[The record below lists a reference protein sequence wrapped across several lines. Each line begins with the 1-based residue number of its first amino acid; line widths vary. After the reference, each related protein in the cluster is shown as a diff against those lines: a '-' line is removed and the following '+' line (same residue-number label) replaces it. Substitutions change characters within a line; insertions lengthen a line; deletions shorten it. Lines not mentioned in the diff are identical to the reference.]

1 MSEAKPK
8 STPVINAIVCRARNL
23 FGDDVAVLD
32 YCRKHARKHENMLNR
47 LADAVTHQDLQRA
60 KSLRREV
67 LRSWSGRF
75 SATIRCMRRPDEGL
89 MSLDQ
94 VIAVAEKV
102 DPLHHC
108 DEPVIL
114 HAVRKG
120 PNVWRP
126 IMISGPRR
134 RAAQLLCADVLTA
147 GLVPDPI
154 NYLVRGRGI
163 EVASDRIM
171 ELIEQHEMTHFVL
184 ADIKDFFGAVDCT
197 GAREVLPLP
206 GPAVLHAVFVAPEV
220 PREYSSLYS
229 SLPSDM
235 KPPHEAARPVLPQGS
250 PTSQLAAEL
259 ILAPTLRSLPS
270 GEHAVVYGD
279 DIALGAR
286 SAEEADGLMQALK
299 EALKSHPAGPF
310 RLSRKV
316 IGRVCERFDFL
327 KYRYKAIPACY
338 GGGIRRVPS
347 GKSYERF
354 EERVMMITAEYPIS
368 KSEDRVDSYTGHW
381 VQSFKRWEPHALSLF
396 RLEGTKFQGMFAGY
410 NRKRAKKAKE
420 PSNGPA
426 TEPSESE

>member
-1 MSEAKPK
+1 
-8 STPVINAIVCRARNL
+8 
-23 FGDDVAVLD
+23 
-32 YCRKHARKHENMLNR
+32 
-47 LADAVTHQDLQRA
+47 
-60 KSLRREV
+60 
-67 LRSWSGRF
+67 
-75 SATIRCMRRPDEGL
+75 MRRPDEGL

-114 HAVRKG
+114 HAVGKG

-171 ELIEQHEMTHFVL
+171 ELIKQHEMTTSCWQTSRTFLGRWIAPV
-184 ADIKDFFGAVDCT
+184 
-197 GAREVLPLP
+197 REKCSPCP
-206 GPAVLHAVFVAPEV
+206 D
-220 PREYSSLYS
+220 RLYCMLCS
-229 SLPSDM
+229 SLPAAGTGSAERVLLSVLFSPIGHQTSSRSGPAGT
-235 KPPHEAARPVLPQGS
+235 PPGLAHLPASCGTDPRPNPTVVAVRRARGRLW
-250 PTSQLAAEL
+250 
-259 ILAPTLRSLPS
+259 
-270 GEHAVVYGD
+270 D

-286 SAEEADGLMQALK
+286 SAKEADGLMQALE

-316 IGRVCERFDFL
+316 IGRVCGRFDFL

-368 KSEDRVDSYTGHW
+368 ESEDRVDSYTGHW
-381 VQSFKRWEPHALSLF
+381 VRSFKRWEPHALSLF
-396 RLEGTKFQGMFAGY
+396 RLEGTKFRACSPVTLE
-410 NRKRAKKAKE
+410 RAKKAKE
-420 PSNGPA
+420 SSNGPT
-426 TEPSESE
+426 TEPSKSE